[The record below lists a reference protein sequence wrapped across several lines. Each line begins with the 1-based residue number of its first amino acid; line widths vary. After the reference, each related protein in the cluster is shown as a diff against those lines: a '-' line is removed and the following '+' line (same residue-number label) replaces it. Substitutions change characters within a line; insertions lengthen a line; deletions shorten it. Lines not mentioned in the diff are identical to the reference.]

1 MLLPLLTVLLIAAH
15 LFLVRRHGVTP
26 VPEDAN
32 LPKKKFYPHQVFK
45 DTVAMFVYTMA
56 LALLANFAKVGLG
69 ALADPTDTSY
79 IPRPEWYFLF
89 LFQLLKFF
97 EGPLEIV
104 GAIILPTIG
113 MMALFLTPFLDRG
126 RIISVHRR
134 TLAIAVVAVCAL
146 SWAGLTQRA
155 VATTPPS
162 LEDRNAGLQPPAVWK
177 ELPADTLASIA
188 TFRKANC
195 AQCHTLGHSDVG
207 PDLARMPSAKSEE
220 WLRAHFTRPGPEGI
234 VNDFNGAQMKGLVA
248 LVTKRDER
256 VLEAWAQAP
265 KDAVDGALIFQ
276 SRQCGFCHM
285 LNGVGGT
292 AAPPINGLSSRHD
305 RAWITAHFSDPDALT
320 PGSEMPPYKFVDRDL
335 ALITDYL
342 LAIPK

>member
-1 MLLPLLTVLLIAAH
+1 MFAYTLT
-15 LFLVRRHGVTP
+15 LV
-26 VPEDAN
+26 
-32 LPKKKFYPHQVFK
+32 
-45 DTVAMFVYTMA
+45 
-56 LALLANFAKVGLG
+56 LLANFAKVGLG

-89 LFQLLKFF
+89 LFQVLKLF

-104 GAIILPTIG
+104 GAIVLPTAG
-113 MMALFLTPFLDRG
+113 MITLFLAPFLDRG
-126 RIISVHRR
+126 SVKSIHRR
-134 TLAIAVVAVCAL
+134 TLAIAIVAVCAL

-162 LEDRNAGLQPPAVWK
+162 LEDREAGLKPPAVWK
-177 ELPADTLASIA
+177 EIPADTLASIG

-195 AQCHTLGHSDVG
+195 AQCHTLGHSGTG
-207 PDLARMPSAKSEE
+207 PDLARQVSTKPEE
-220 WLRAHFTRPGPEGI
+220 WLRAHFAKPGPEGLI
-234 VNDFNGAQMKGLVA
+234 NDFNGAQTKGLLA

-256 VLEAWAQAP
+256 VLEAWVNAP

-276 SRQCGFCHM
+276 SRQCGFCHT

-305 RAWITAHFSDPDALT
+305 RAWITDHFSDPEKFT
-320 PGSEMPPYKFVDRDL
+320 PGSDMPPYKFADRDL